1 MFRRFDKKEDN
12 SHRMGKFDREASR
25 AWALIM
31 NEIQRLR
38 SQGKTLEEIGKK
50 LHVTRA
56 TVSRWISE
64 DIGGER
70 TTFGDM
76 LRHAKALE
84 IDFYDLAGLQPERVE
99 IADSYD
105 KALGTVLKEFAQDD
119 DLTIEALADKTQI
132 STEKITAI
140 FNGSAAITAYELYQ
154 ICKALE
160 IKSNIALNR
169 AMKLIKAE

>member
-1 MFRRFDKKEDN
+1 
-12 SHRMGKFDREASR
+12 MGKFDREASR

-31 NEIQRLR
+31 NKIQALR

-76 LRHAKALE
+76 LRHAKALD
-84 IDFYDLAGLQPERVE
+84 IDFYDLAGIQPDRIEV
-99 IADSYD
+99 ADAYD
-105 KALGTVLKEFAQDD
+105 KALGKVLEDFAQDD
-119 DLTIEALADKTQI
+119 DLTIEDLGRKTEI
-132 STEKITAI
+132 PAERITAI
-140 FNGSAAITAYELYQ
+140 FDGSDAITAYELYQ

-169 AMKLIKAE
+169 AVKLINTK

>member
-1 MFRRFDKKEDN
+1 MLRRFDKKEDN
-12 SHRMGKFDREASR
+12 SQRMGKFDREASH

-38 SQGKTLEEIGKK
+38 SKGKTLEEIGKK

-76 LRHAKALE
+76 LRHAKALD
-84 IDFYDLAGLQPERVE
+84 IDFYDLAGIQPDRIEV
-99 IADSYD
+99 ADEYD
-105 KALGTVLKEFAQDD
+105 KALGKVLKEFAQDD
-119 DLTIEALADKTQI
+119 DLTVEVLES
-132 STEKITAI
+132 STKIPTERITAI
-140 FNGSAAITAYELYQ
+140 FDGSIAITAYELYK

-169 AMKLIKAE
+169 AAKLIND